1 MTSVNISLR
10 EEIYRK
16 LKSFKSEDESFSDLI
31 EKLLK
36 NMDIKGYYGVLSGM
50 SEDEE
55 RSIEEAKKELRLM
68 EEMDHGQDGG

>member
-10 EEIYRK
+10 EDIYRK

-36 NMDIKGYYGVLSGM
+36 NMDIEGYYGVLSGM

-68 EEMDHGQDGG
+68 EEMDHGPGGG

>member
-10 EEIYRK
+10 EDIYRK

-36 NMDIKGYYGVLSGM
+36 NMDIEGYYGVLSGM